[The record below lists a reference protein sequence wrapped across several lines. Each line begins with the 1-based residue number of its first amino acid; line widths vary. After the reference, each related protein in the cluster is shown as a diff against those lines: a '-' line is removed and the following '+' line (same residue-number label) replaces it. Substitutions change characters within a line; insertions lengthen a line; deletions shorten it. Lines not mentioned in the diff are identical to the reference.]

1 LLEDNII
8 KFAKM
13 RLEVLR
19 NMSKNF
25 IELQDVLS
33 LYYEIR
39 GLTELRK
46 LSPCCLSDGAINE
59 LILAE
64 NLANLTMRNVNPEA
78 IKIRTE
84 QGMRFDEYTLMSE
97 RGLADLIF
105 KEGGRFNNPDAVSV
119 AIHRGIIDDVKNER
133 ACYERIERQERNNTE
148 S

>member
-1 LLEDNII
+1 MLEDNII

-46 LSPCCLSDGAINE
+46 LSPCCLSDGAIN
-59 LILAE
+59 
-64 NLANLTMRNVNPEA
+64 
-78 IKIRTE
+78 
-84 QGMRFDEYTLMSE
+84 EYTLMSE